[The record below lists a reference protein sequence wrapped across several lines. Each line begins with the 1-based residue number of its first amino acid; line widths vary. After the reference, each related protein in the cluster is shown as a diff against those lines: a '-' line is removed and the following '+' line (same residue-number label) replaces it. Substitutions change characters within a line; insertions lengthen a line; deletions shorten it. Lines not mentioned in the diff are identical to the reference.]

1 MATSKKLALTSNSKH
16 NEVILKQRV
25 KELEDEVSS
34 LRKRLDDLRKAKNTT
49 VLKREREIL
58 EVGTP
63 FSKREATVKAAPAPA
78 PNIPVNNHDA
88 EIEELRKKF
97 AAEIELL
104 KKQETSCDHEAEIEA
119 LRRQVCSLEADNAA
133 LMIENTDLKDR
144 VTSLVIDLSV
154 KEAKWCEMEEKLK
167 IQINRAWGEKYKEW
181 MERTEA
187 KIADLQQTN
196 TLLRGY
202 LKSHKPGGRDPT
214 GQDPDV

>member
-1 MATSKKLALTSNSKH
+1 MATNKKLALTNNTKH

-25 KELEDEVSS
+25 KELEDEVAS

-63 FSKREATVKAAPAPA
+63 FSKRESAVKAAPVPA
-78 PNIPVNNHDA
+78 PQKLTDNHDG

-97 AAEIELL
+97 ASEIEIL
-104 KKQETSCDHEAEIEA
+104 KEQEKSCDHESEIEA
-119 LRRQVCSLEADNAA
+119 LQRYIYSLEADNAA
-133 LMIENTDLKDR
+133 LLIENTDLKDR
-144 VTSLVIDLSV
+144 VTSLVTDLSI

-167 IQINRAWGEKYKEW
+167 IDINRSWGEKYKDW
-181 MERTEA
+181 MEKTEA
-187 KIADLQQTN
+187 KITELQQTN

-202 LKSHKPGGRDPT
+202 LKGHKPGGAGPTEKDP
-214 GQDPDV
+214 GV